1 MSDGI
6 MVINQGEM
14 LPIHRVRRVLPMT
27 QRDFNSLRDINVN
40 LDPSKFNSK
49 VDIAAQGEF
58 YISQT
63 LKDLK
68 DQGIKFTQVSKHSFV
83 PTDNITKARDL
94 NQRDRTEF
102 KDKTKRDMHE
112 AFKARVDTTAGTVLA
127 DVSAREVLGR
137 MSKPF
142 IPPKQKPF
150 KVPDRSNGKDTGAGL

>member
-6 MVINQGEM
+6 MVINQNEM
-14 LPIHRVRRVLPMT
+14 LPIRHVRRVLPMT
-27 QRDFNSLRDINVN
+27 QRDFNSLREINVN
-40 LDPSKFNSK
+40 LDPAKFNSK

-58 YISQT
+58 YITET

-68 DQGIKFTQVSKHSFV
+68 DQGIKFTQVSKHAFV

-94 NQRDRTEF
+94 TQQDRADF

-150 KVPDRSNGKDTGAGL
+150 KVSDKSNDIDNGAGL